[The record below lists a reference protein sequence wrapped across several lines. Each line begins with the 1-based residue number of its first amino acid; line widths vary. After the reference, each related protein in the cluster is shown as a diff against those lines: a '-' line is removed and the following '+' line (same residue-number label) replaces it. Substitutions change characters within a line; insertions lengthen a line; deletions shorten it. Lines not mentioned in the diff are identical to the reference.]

1 MAQYKVLSIR
11 RLQRVTTSA
20 KVIPE
25 IDGLRFLAITSV
37 VLFHLRTH
45 LIRTTPFDLSYDGFW
60 QIIYDLISNGGFGVN
75 IFFGISGFILAIPFA
90 NNYLKG
96 TKPVNLKAYYVRR
109 LTRLEPPYFIIMTI
123 LLLVIIFYAGQ
134 PFSKLLPHYLASLG
148 YSHFFI
154 YGEWSSI
161 NPVAWSLETEIQFYL
176 LAPLLFMIFKI
187 GRNHLRRGIIVII
200 IASFIIMQFILFDW
214 YIALHLSKSLLVY
227 LPYFTI
233 GVLFAD
239 YYLNHL
245 ANNKVNKNYFWDV
258 IGLLSTFALFR
269 YNPNNGTVVS
279 VILLASLLLVFIS
292 TFKGRLLNHFYTRP
306 FIYITGGMCYT
317 IYLIHYAFIAF
328 VMGYTSKIGFDGS
341 LIVNLILQTLI
352 ILPLLF
358 VTSSIFFLLFEKPFM
373 YKDWPNKLKYYFNA
387 MFNSPEAKKIE
398 E

>member
-1 MAQYKVLSIR
+1 MNIR
-11 RLQRVTTSA
+11 KIIQIRNLQRVTTSA

-25 IDGLRFLAITSV
+25 IDGLRFLAIISV

-45 LIRTTPFDLSYDGFW
+45 LIRSTPFELSHDGFG
-60 QIIYDLISNGGFGVN
+60 QLIYDLISNGGFGVN

-90 NNYLKG
+90 NHYLQG

-123 LLLVIIFYAGQ
+123 FLLVIIFHLGQ
-134 PFSKLLPHYLASLG
+134 PLSQLIPHYLASLV

-154 YGEWSSI
+154 YGEWSTI
-161 NPVAWSLETEIQFYL
+161 NPVAWSLETEVQFYL
-176 LAPLLFMIFKI
+176 LAPFLFMIFKI
-187 GRNHLRRGIIVII
+187 GRNHLRKGILALI
-200 IASFIIMQFILFDW
+200 IATFIILQFILIDW
-214 YIALHLSKSLLVY
+214 YVALHLYKSLLVY
-227 LPYFTI
+227 LPYFTV

-245 ANNKVNKNYFWDV
+245 ANTEINKNYLWDV
-258 IGLLSTFALFR
+258 IGLLSTFALFL
-269 YNPNNGTVVS
+269 YNPNDGPVAS
-279 VILLASLLLVFIS
+279 IILLGSLLLVFLS
-292 TFKGRLLNHFYTRP
+292 AFKGRLLNHFYTRP

-328 VMGYTSKIGFDGS
+328 ILGYTSKIGFDGS
-341 LIVNLILQTLI
+341 LIVNLMLQALI

-373 YKDWPNKLKYYFNA
+373 YKDWPNKLKCYFNA
-387 MFNSPEAKKIE
+387 MFNSTVAKKIE